1 MFFLGPEANINILG
15 QHRSM
20 RILVAITGASGLEYG
35 IRLVSALK
43 KTKGVEASLVISSGA
58 FEVAKAEGT
67 KLPKADFKESDFSC
81 PYASGS
87 NPPDAVVVAPC
98 SLKTLGEIA
107 NGVGNSLITRA
118 AEVALKER
126 KKLVLVVRETP
137 YSLITIRNME
147 TVTLA
152 GAVVLPATPGFY
164 GKPKC
169 VDDMIDFVV
178 ARVLDQIGLRHNI
191 GKRWKS

>member
-1 MFFLGPEANINILG
+1 
-15 QHRSM
+15 M

-35 IRLVSALK
+35 RRLVQVLK
-43 KTKGVEASLVISSGA
+43 GRKDVETSVVVSSGA
-58 FEVAKAEGT
+58 REVAKKEGAGIR
-67 KLPKADFKESDFSC
+67 LPEADYEENDFSC

-87 NPPDAVVVAPC
+87 NPPDAMIVIPC
-98 SLKTLGEIA
+98 SLKTLGEIS
-107 NGVGNSLITRA
+107 NGVGSNLINRA
-118 AEVALKER
+118 AEVCLKER

-164 GKPKC
+164 GKPKK
-169 VDDMIDFVV
+169 VDDLIDFIV
-178 ARVLDQIGLRHNI
+178 ARVLDQLGLKHNI
-191 GKRWKS
+191 GMRWSGKRKE